1 MWSEWTEQFLRH
13 SPSPQVSTRVVFL
26 QPTFLTPPLTASSTS
41 LTQALTLGVNYDDF
55 GQLITDLDYAD
66 DIVIFADLLDTLKDA
81 LFMFNEQSQ
90 KLRLHVNWSKSKLQS
105 FSPWMPTPPSTLI
118 GAQPVTTTDN
128 FTYLGSTIASNNS
141 SFNDV
146 NRRIAIATS
155 TMSKL
160 SSIWTSYRLS
170 LALKMRLYNSL
181 IISIITY
188 SSASWT
194 LTKAQK
200 KRLDAFNT
208 KAPRRIVGVRWYD
221 DVTNASI
228 LTRTRQQPLTTTIRK
243 LLLSAFGHIC
253 RPQPGTQA
261 IDILDSKPPSSWRRP
276 RGRPP
281 LRWADQTVNDTQMS
295 LSDALTATYDRTSWR
310 SFVCDATRHTMRST

>member
-1 MWSEWTEQFLRH
+1 MQCAFRYAILATKRLLWEIIWSNSFSMWA
-13 SPSPQVSTRVVFL
+13 RVVWWGLFFEDNQLPIAAAAFELQAMVYKPWATCQLVQDQASVL
-26 QPTFLTPPLTASSTS
+26 QPMD
-41 LTQALTLGVNYDDF
+41 V
-55 GQLITDLDYAD
+55 
-66 DIVIFADLLDTLKDA
+66 
-81 LFMFNEQSQ
+81 
-90 KLRLHVNWSKSKLQS
+90 
-105 FSPWMPTPPSTLI
+105 PTPPSTLI
-118 GAQPVTTTDN
+118 GTQPVTTTDN

-160 SSIWTSYRLS
+160 SSLWTSSRLS

-208 KAPRRIVGVRWYD
+208 KALRRIVGVRWHDY
-221 DVTNASI
+221 VTNAS
-228 LTRTRQQPLTTTIRK
+228 
-243 LLLSAFGHIC
+243 
-253 RPQPGTQA
+253 
-261 IDILDSKPPSSWRRP
+261 DDSGEGGDNEECDGSESVNGEEGGSSEECGCSEEARNSEEGDGSEEGW
-276 RGRPP
+276 GII
-281 LRWADQTVNDTQMS
+281 
-295 LSDALTATYDRTSWR
+295 
-310 SFVCDATRHTMRST
+310 STWSHMLCI